1 VSPQQCDEAVQDGHR
16 GEEKVQQF
24 EELPGV
30 LEVEALGAQQVAD
43 ALENVLDLPPL
54 VGRLAN
60 LLQGQ
65 VHVGGHNSAAEVAL
79 ALSLGVVLLQLED
92 LHRVAGEGIKG
103 LTNLPAALPR

>member
-1 VSPQQCDEAVQDGHR
+1 MSPPQCYEAVQDGHR
-16 GEEKVQQF
+16 GEEELQQF

-30 LEVEALGAQQVAD
+30 LEVEALGARQVAD
-43 ALENVLDLPPL
+43 ALENVLDLPSL

-65 VHVGGHNSAAEVAL
+65 VHVGGHNSAAEIAL

-103 LTNLPAALPR
+103 LTNLAAALPR